1 MAAAAGDNATVS
13 EDLGMEALSY
23 RVILEPDED
32 DGGFN
37 VVIPAFPAA
46 HTQGDDAEDALRNAR
61 EIIALELNYLR
72 EKGLPIPPSDTEN
85 VRVER
90 VTVTTPAA

>member
-1 MAAAAGDNATVS
+1 
-13 EDLGMEALSY
+13 MEALSY
-23 RVILEPDED
+23 RVMLEPDRD

-46 HTQGDDAEDALRNAR
+46 HTQGDDVEDALRNAR
-61 EIIALELNYLR
+61 EVIELEIGYLVD
-72 EKGLPIPPSDTEN
+72 KGLPIPPSDAEN

-90 VTVTTPAA
+90 VTVPAPAT